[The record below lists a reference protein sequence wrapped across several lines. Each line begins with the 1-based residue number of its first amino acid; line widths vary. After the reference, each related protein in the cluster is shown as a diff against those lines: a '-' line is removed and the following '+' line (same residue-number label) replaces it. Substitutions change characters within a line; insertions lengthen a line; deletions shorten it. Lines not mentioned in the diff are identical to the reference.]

1 MANEIKFIFSGD
13 TAAFDKAIDSVVKKT
28 NKAKAST
35 EKITE
40 AQKTQVKLQKLLN
53 EEYSRGAK
61 TTGSIL
67 TIQDKIKRTEKERVK
82 ITKRLNDASLTR
94 EKRLKTIVELSKT
107 EAHLAGL
114 TAARRSKMLGAAGR
128 IGGSALA
135 RMGLGAAA
143 SAGGALVGAGGAS
156 ALFGPLGMAI
166 AAIVVAITAAVVA
179 LKVFKGVVRGTSSAM
194 AQSMGLQKTA
204 QMAGKTVEQVQAE
217 QMAGL
222 FGGSASSDMGLFKQ
236 LGLIIDKE
244 IIASLTKSGKTFV
257 AFGIQIANVLIPIF
271 EKLAKVT
278 AGLVKIMGGSVLA
291 LKATFG
297 PVFSFMARNPIF
309 SMTPVGMGF
318 ALSQAD
324 PAAGGKAFED
334 YANSINEL
342 IRGTFEGAVGGG
354 GAGIA
359 MQTASDALTR
369 IGLFKG
375 GADSQIQTL
384 KANLAATRAI
394 QGNTDNLIPTIE
406 NA

>member
-1 MANEIKFIFSGD
+1 MANEIKLIFSGD

-61 TTGSIL
+61 TTGGIL
-67 TIQDKIKRTEKERVK
+67 KIQKDIKRTEQERVK
-82 ITKRLNDASLTR
+82 LSRRLNQTSLTR
-94 EKRLKTIVELSKT
+94 EKRLRTIVELSKT
-107 EAHLAGL
+107 EARLAGL
-114 TAARRSKMLGAAGR
+114 TAARRSGMMGAAGKV
-128 IGGSALA
+128 GAGALT

-143 SAGGALVGAGGAS
+143 SAGGAMVGAAGTAS
-156 ALFGPLGMAI
+156 LFGPLGIAI
-166 AAIVVAITAAVVA
+166 AAIVVAVMAAVVA
-179 LKVFKGVVRGTSSAM
+179 LKLLKAVVAGTSNAM

-244 IIASLTKSGKTFV
+244 LIASLTRSGKTLM
-257 AFGIQIANVLIPIF
+257 AFGIQVANVLIPIF

-291 LKATFG
+291 LKAMLG
-297 PVFSFMARNPIF
+297 PVLAHISANPLT
-309 SMTPVGMGF
+309 SMLPGGMLR
-318 ALSQAD
+318 ALAQAD

-334 YANSINEL
+334 YANSINKL
-342 IRGTFEGAVGGG
+342 IRGTFEGAAAGGG
-354 GAGIA
+354 GGGRLSS
-359 MQTASDALTR
+359 SDSLAR
-369 IGLFKG
+369 IGIFKG
-375 GADSQIQTL
+375 QKDSELQTL
-384 KANLAATRAI
+384 KANLAATQAI
-394 QGNTDNLIPTIE
+394 QGNTTNLIPTIE